1 MARKPSGICTAA
13 GMLFTDYGGVIGTME
28 WSISAQR
35 RDSAARRKIRNT
47 YVSNCLRMARRR
59 VIGRMAPL
67 HDAIG
72 RLRESRTASF
82 YEWIPF
88 IHVGL

>member
-47 YVSNCLRMARRR
+47 

-82 YEWIPF
+82 DEWIPF